1 MSVAVEQIKTF
12 ESVQLELPIPRD
24 RYGNKATKL
33 VLALGTWEPRLT
45 IEDDLETFDKISKG
59 SYVEL
64 TIRGYV
70 EQAAESSKST
80 EDGEDS
86 VELKKV
92 LRISSIEVA

>member
-1 MSVAVEQIKTF
+1 MSTVDTQTKTF
-12 ESVQLELPIPRD
+12 ESAQLELPIPKD

-33 VLALGTWEPRLT
+33 VLATGTWEPRLT

-92 LRISSIEVA
+92 LRISSVEVA